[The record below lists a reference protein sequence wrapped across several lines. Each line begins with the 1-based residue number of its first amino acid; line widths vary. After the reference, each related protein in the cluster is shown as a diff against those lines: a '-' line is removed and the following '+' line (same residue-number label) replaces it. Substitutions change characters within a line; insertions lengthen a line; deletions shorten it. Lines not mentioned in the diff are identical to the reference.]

1 MTKASK
7 GKIAIGADQA
17 SMIFA
22 GEKWLRLTRIGGGNG
37 QWLVKREDEVLEA
50 RLIEI
55 DSVFKLCEELLIEG
69 TGLIDLNDLA
79 REYNQIEEELIN
91 RQSKKVGS
99 ENSG

>member
-22 GEKWLRLTRIGGGNG
+22 GEKWLRLTRIGGGSG
-37 QWLVKREDEVLEA
+37 QWQDEVLEA

-99 ENSG
+99 KNSG